1 MGRLYRFRKMC
12 AKVILE
18 CHCKGKQDSLAAEL
32 LADLR
37 LGDKRDIRSQVF
49 RYLNGEL
56 VNSGVFE
63 AVHLAFWR
71 TIVRGDYPLSFL
83 VWLERAYATYDGL
96 EELSKCDAMPVRALL
111 GEAHLQFSAPSAEL
125 EKAFARYEAARQLM
139 LGLAAAVEQ
148 RTLKTGPDRVK
159 EGVANLES
167 AIRLFGTLKPGADAL
182 SASDKFHMAVALHL
196 MDWLFSE
203 LPSAEGESLRK
214 ANLPLMDRLGA
225 LNAYEWQVQRTQDWQ
240 HQYNIA
246 EIHGELSLAF
256 PESESARRSAD
267 ALMRAMRMNP
277 RLADFD
283 AETRFDGVD
292 EPLSKAP
299 ALRRILPMLRDEQ
312 AEFLADCLSVY
323 RCHAELYAKDPT
335 KGITAM
341 LKDLHKMK
349 APALQYAIAVV
360 GGAVAGLTMS
370 SFVLDCLLYAK
381 PIF

>member
-1 MGRLYRFRKMC
+1 MC
-12 AKVILE
+12 AKVILD
-18 CHCKGKQDSLAAEL
+18 CHCKGKQDALAAEL

-83 VWLERAYATYDGL
+83 VWLERAYATYDSL
-96 EELSKCDAMPVRALL
+96 EEVSKCDAMPVRALL
-111 GEAHLQFSAPSAEL
+111 GEAHLLFSATSAED
-125 EKAFARYEAARQLM
+125 EQAFARYEAARQLM
-139 LGLAAAVEQ
+139 MGLAAAVEQ
-148 RTLKTGPDRVK
+148 RTLKTGPHRVK
-159 EGVANLES
+159 EGIANLES
-167 AIRLFGTLKPGADAL
+167 AIRFFGTLKPGADAL

-203 LPSAEGESLRK
+203 LPSEGESLRK

-246 EIHGELSLAF
+246 EIHGELSLAY
-256 PESESARRSAD
+256 PHGESARRGAD
-267 ALMRAMRMNP
+267 ALMRAIRMNP

-283 AETRFDGVD
+283 AETKFDGVD

-299 ALRRILPMLRDEQ
+299 ALQRILPMLRDEQ
-312 AEFLADCLSVY
+312 AEFLADCLKVY
-323 RCHAELYAKDPT
+323 RRHAGLYAKDAA

-341 LKDLHKMK
+341 LQNLEEMK
-349 APALQYAIAVV
+349 APALLYALTVV
-360 GGAVAGLTMS
+360 GGAVAALMMS
-370 SFVLDCLLYAK
+370 SFVIDCVLYAK